1 MRIRRPEIACFMYHE
16 VTDAPRSS
24 GFQRPAARGYT
35 LSREEF
41 DRHLAGIAAGPL
53 APALVTRLDLSRP
66 GRHLLLTFDDG
77 GKSAMQAAE
86 ALSRHGW
93 RGHFFVVTQRIGERT
108 FVSAED
114 IRSLRREGHVVG
126 SHSHSHPDIFPDLP
140 PARMA
145 EEWRVSARILED
157 VMGEPCLAAAVP
169 GGDISQAVL
178 ESAARTGYRYLF
190 TSEPRL
196 RPELVDGC
204 WVLGRFCLKAGV
216 SPGRVRD
223 LVAFRGWSRASI
235 ERQIKVL
242 ARWGIGPLYRA
253 YVRRATRPHLGTD
266 APAAAPAIADDG
278 GNGAR

>member
-1 MRIRRPEIACFMYHE
+1 MSTPRPEIACFMYHE

-35 LSREEF
+35 LGREAF

-53 APALVTRLDLSRP
+53 TPALVTRLDLSRP

-77 GKSAMQAAE
+77 GKSALHAAE
-86 ALSRHGW
+86 ALARHGW
-93 RGHFFVVTQRIGERT
+93 LGHFFIVTQRIGERT
-108 FVSAED
+108 FVSADD
-114 IRSLRREGHVVG
+114 IRAIRSAGHVVG
-126 SHSHSHPDIFPDLP
+126 SHSHSHPDIFPDLSP
-140 PARMA
+140 GRME

-157 VMGEPCLAAAVP
+157 VMGEPCVAASVP

-178 ESAARTGYRYLF
+178 DSAARTGFRFLF

-196 RPELVDGC
+196 RPELVGGC
-204 WVLGRFCLKAGV
+204 WVLGRFCLKAGI

-223 LVAFRGWSRASI
+223 LMAFRGWSRASI
-235 ERQIKVL
+235 GRQIKVL

-253 YVRRATRPHLGTD
+253 YVRRATRPHLMGT
-266 APAAAPAIADDG
+266 APAATAALADDG
-278 GNGAR
+278 VDGP